1 MSKPTW
7 MASHLGTQH
16 TADPLEQL
24 LELGRWL
31 SEPARRL
38 AWRTARK
45 QRQADAIDAERAY
58 NDAQRPSLQT
68 PAAQITDLHEHL
80 HLAQGRAGLLALVE
94 ELAERTRLRVTTTV
108 LHPDQQHDLDPQ
120 ALRLRATRINTGI
133 RQLLTDL
140 AADFAYPDE
149 VHRTAEAALRP
160 LTSRLRAVEATGEPD
175 ELSSWAEAIEFAG
188 AVIQTAPTRA

>member
-31 SEPARRL
+31 NEPTRRL

-45 QRQADAIDAERAY
+45 QRQVEAIDAEREHD
-58 NDAQRPSLQT
+58 DAQRPSLQT
-68 PAAQITDLHEHL
+68 PAAQIADLHEHL
-80 HLAQGRAGLLALVE
+80 DLARGRAGLLVLVE
-94 ELAERTRLRVTTTV
+94 ELAEGT
-108 LHPDQQHDLDPQ
+108 
-120 ALRLRATRINTGI
+120 RLRATSTVLRSGRRQVVDRQAQRLLATRISTGI
-133 RQLLTDL
+133 RQLLADL

-149 VHRTAEAALRP
+149 AHRTAEAALGP
-160 LTSRLRAVEATGEPD
+160 LTSRLQAVEASGEPD
-175 ELSSWAEAIEFAG
+175 VLGRWAEAIEFAL
-188 AVIQTAPTRA
+188 AVVQNAPTR